1 MKREVSDL
9 ANSTYSDNLNT
20 VLSSLP
26 ANIDS
31 NGFYNASVGQ
41 NPDRANAIAVCR
53 GDVQLPTC
61 RECIQNI
68 TADLLTACPNQKQAM
83 EWYDQCAL
91 RYSNETILGT
101 LATSPAVWVWSA
113 RNATSYEQFKADLRT
128 LLDDLRGRAASGG
141 PLRKVAAGNVTA
153 PDFQSIYALV
163 QCSPDLSSEDCSLCL
178 NDAAQDIPRCC
189 DGKRGGRVLWPSC
202 NLRFETSPFYNETRL
217 QELAS
222 PPAPV
227 PEPPLA
233 PEPPLLSPP
242 GENDGNNTTRIII
255 ITVVSIAACVILAI
269 FVGILLRKRNRKRRP
284 QEIPENVDDIR
295 TTESLKY
302 ALSTIRDATNDFSN
316 DNKLGQGGFGP
327 VYKGKLPNGEEIAVK
342 RLSKNSG
349 QGDLEFKNEVLLL
362 AKLQHRNLVR
372 LLGFCL
378 EGMEKLLVYEFV
390 QNASLDLFIFDPTK
404 RTYLDWERR
413 YKIIGGIARGI
424 LYLHEDSQLRIIHR
438 DLKPSNVLLDGSM
451 NPKIADFGMARL
463 FGQDETQEYT
473 SKIAGTYGYMAPEY
487 AMHGQFS
494 IKSDVFSFG
503 VLVLEIISGQR
514 NNCLRRGENVE
525 DLLSFAW
532 KNWRD
537 GTAANMVDP
546 FLRSSSGSM
555 SDMMRCI
562 HIGLLCVQENAADR
576 PTMASVILML
586 NSFSLT
592 LAVPTEPAF
601 YLPSD
606 YGSDTSLLQEH
617 NSRETEYDF
626 FRTWLAGLEV
636 ARAVVAILDV
646 VLAEMD
652 CGVDLRVGEADLLP
666 VDLLS
671 FCYTVESAGLFLLFF
686 DIQLETIM
694 RTTIE

>member
-1 MKREVSDL
+1 MLSAFIFL
-9 ANSTYSDNLNT
+9 ILQANLLPFIQSFCLNNGNYTANSTYSDNLNT

-83 EWYDQCAL
+83 EWYDQCML

-101 LATSPAVWVWSA
+101 LATSPAVWVWNPT
-113 RNATSYEQFKADLRT
+113 NATSYEQFKADLRT

-163 QCSPDLSSEDCSLCL
+163 QCSPDLSSEDCSRCL

-222 PPAPV
+222 PPAPA

-233 PEPPLLSPP
+233 PGPPLLSPP

-255 ITVVSIAACVILAI
+255 ITVVSIVACVILAI
-269 FVGILLRKRNRKRRP
+269 FVGILLRKRKRRP
-284 QEIPENVDDIR
+284 QEAPETVDDIR

-362 AKLQHRNLVR
+362 AKLQHRNLIGKDATR
-372 LLGFCL
+372 
-378 EGMEKLLVYEFV
+378 
-390 QNASLDLFIFDPTK
+390 SLAALP
-404 RTYLDWERR
+404 W
-413 YKIIGGIARGI
+413 GI

-525 DLLSFAW
+525 DLLSF
-532 KNWRD
+532 
-537 GTAANMVDP
+537 
-546 FLRSSSGSM
+546 LGSM

-586 NSFSLT
+586 NSSSLT

-617 NSRETEYDF
+617 NSRETEYNNSSKSNI
-626 FRTWLAGLEV
+626 LAQSDHSSKND
-636 ARAVVAILDV
+636 ASIT
-646 VLAEMD
+646 
-652 CGVDLRVGEADLLP
+652 DLYPR
-666 VDLLS
+666 
-671 FCYTVESAGLFLLFF
+671 
-686 DIQLETIM
+686 
-694 RTTIE
+694 